1 MAPFDTHPLPL
12 DPPAS
17 SACPAWLLRAPGAD
31 RRSLGAGM
39 VLFEHE
45 SASGD
50 DLWAVV
56 RGAVS
61 VDVTTEA
68 GRAATLMILG
78 PGDALVRSAAGEAG
92 RRGSSPRLML
102 RTLIPSEVVRVPG
115 GGVRRACAVDAS
127 AATGLVALS
136 ARQSER
142 LARRL
147 ELALTASVPER
158 VLRSLGDLAAVH
170 GIRRRGGGGVEVAL
184 PLTQDALASLTG
196 ATRESVN
203 RALRT
208 LVARGEILR
217 TGGRYVVPGPS

>member
-1 MAPFDTHPLPL
+1 MAPFDPHPLPL
-12 DPPAS
+12 EPPDS
-17 SACPAWLLRAPGAD
+17 PACPAWLLHAPGAD
-31 RRSLGAGM
+31 RRSVGAGM

-45 SASGD
+45 SPSGG

-68 GRAATLMILG
+68 GRTATLMILG
-78 PGDALVRSAAGEAG
+78 PGDALVRSTAGEGG
-92 RRGSSPRLML
+92 RRGASPRLVL
-102 RTLIPSEVVRVPG
+102 RTLIPSEVVRVPP
-115 GGVRRACAVDAS
+115 GGVRRACAADA
-127 AATGLVALS
+127 AATTGLVALT

-158 VLRSLGDLAAVH
+158 VLRSLHDLAAVH

-184 PLTQDALASLTG
+184 PLTQDALAALTG

-208 LVARGEILR
+208 LAARGQILR
-217 TGGRYVVPGPS
+217 AGGRYVVPGPS